1 MANPRAAAADSAAL
15 DIDVTGGQFPIPIV
29 PEERGMRRPRSL
41 IGAVGLTAVSAFWP
55 MARGDGLPTTHE
67 LPLALALAA
76 ATEAMATCEKGGY
89 HVSVTVI
96 DRAGQTKVQLHGDQ
110 APPHTADSSRGK
122 AYTVMSLGQ
131 VFRKD
136 GSAEL
141 AASVA
146 ANPTAGGLAFVPG
159 FLMLAGAVNIKVGD
173 EVIGAIGVGGAPG
186 GALDE
191 NCARAGL
198 AKIAADLH

>member
-1 MANPRAAAADSAAL
+1 
-15 DIDVTGGQFPIPIV
+15 
-29 PEERGMRRPRSL
+29 MRRAFAFAGL
-41 IGAVGLTAVSAFWP
+41 VGLSASSLVGSP
-55 MARGDGLPTTHE
+55 SARADGLPTIHE
-67 LPLALALAA
+67 LPLSLALAA
-76 ATEAMATCEKGGY
+76 ASEALATCEKGGY

-96 DRAGQTKVQLHGDQ
+96 DRAGQTKVQLHGDN
-110 APPHTADSSRGK
+110 APPHTADTSRGK

-136 GSAEL
+136 GAAEL

-198 AKIAADLH
+198 ARIAAELH